1 MRRTWGALRRPR
13 TLAVLLTAV
22 CLLLAG
28 APASTGAVHR
38 PLAASAPTAGVAA
51 PVEPLSVGLP
61 SVLPSRPAA
70 PLAARPAEAPPRA
83 SSGPARPGRVLYLT
97 FDDGPDPHWT
107 PQLLTL
113 LARNH
118 ATATFFQ
125 IGEQVRHHP
134 QTAAAVRAAGQHV
147 GNHTAHHARLTDLD
161 VAGIRRE
168 VVGGPAGTT
177 CVRPP
182 YGMVDQRVRAVA
194 AELGLKVVLWNVETD
209 DWAKPGVAA
218 IEQHLLHDVRPGS
231 TVILHDGGGDRSQ
244 TLAAL
249 RVALP
254 VLAARGYR
262 FEAVPGC

>member
-1 MRRTWGALRRPR
+1 VRRTWGALRRPR

-38 PLAASAPTAGVAA
+38 PLAASPPPSGVAA
-51 PVEPLSVGLP
+51 PTEPLSVGLP
-61 SVLPSRPAA
+61 SVLPDRPAVA
-70 PLAARPAEAPPRA
+70 PTATPPRA
-83 SSGPARPGRVLYLT
+83 SSGPARPGPVLYLT

-125 IGEQVRHHP
+125 IGDQARHHP

-147 GNHTAHHARLTDLD
+147 ANHTAHHARLTELDL
-161 VAGIRRE
+161 AGIRRE
-168 VVGGPAGTT
+168 VLGGPAGTT
-177 CVRPP
+177 CLRPP
-182 YGMVDQRVRAVA
+182 YGLVDQRVRAVA
-194 AELGLKVVLWNVETD
+194 AELGLKIVLWNVETD
-209 DWAKPGVAA
+209 DWTTPGARA
-218 IEQHLLHDVRPGS
+218 IVHHLLHDVRPGS